1 MAMNK
6 QGTDIIETEALD
18 ASGACCA
25 ACGLQF
31 RYTNDR
37 LRMDE
42 RSFICKSCYRSMLFP
57 EVVVRCPE
65 LPD

>member
-1 MAMNK
+1 MAMDEQRVDSIK
-6 QGTDIIETEALD
+6 TEAMD
-18 ASGACCA
+18 AGGSCCS

-31 RYTNDR
+31 RCTNER

-42 RSFICKSCYRSMLFP
+42 RSFICGSCYQNMLFP
-57 EVVVRCPE
+57 EVVVKCPE

>member
-6 QGTDIIETEALD
+6 PETDIIETETED
-18 ASGACCA
+18 ADSSCCS

-31 RYTNDR
+31 RYSNDR

-42 RSFICKSCYRSMLFP
+42 RSFVCETCYQNMLFP